1 VGGDIAAIYA
11 ALRRDETHFDGCP
24 DRKNRKQR
32 GNLNLET
39 FQPG

>member
-1 VGGDIAAIYA
+1 VGSDIAAIYA
-11 ALRRDETHFDGCP
+11 ALRYDETHFGGCP

-32 GNLNLET
+32 AKLET